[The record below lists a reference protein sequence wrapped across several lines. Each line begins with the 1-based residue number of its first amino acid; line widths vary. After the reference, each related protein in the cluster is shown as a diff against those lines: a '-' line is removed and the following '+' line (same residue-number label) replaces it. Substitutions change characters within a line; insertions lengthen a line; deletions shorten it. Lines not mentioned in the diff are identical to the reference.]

1 MRGFGPRFFMGC
13 PSARSFGGAGH
24 STMPMLTGR
33 GKFSF
38 AAVPLFSALA
48 GWPMEEIGSAMATT
62 ASQGPQSLLSVLQT
76 EVIQGIQGI
85 LNEISSYKNNA
96 ALLQVAVS
104 SATRF

>member
-1 MRGFGPRFFMGC
+1 
-13 PSARSFGGAGH
+13 
-24 STMPMLTGR
+24 
-33 GKFSF
+33 
-38 AAVPLFSALA
+38 
-48 GWPMEEIGSAMATT
+48 MEKIGSAMATS

-96 ALLQVAVS
+96 VLLQVAIS